1 MDKEKVEVLNE
12 LAHLRQTYKRFVK
25 HHKQHEDILIDN
37 DECFAV
43 SSLQDFWFAVG
54 FFMATKGEEWSR
66 KSIINYCLQQYN
78 V

>member
-1 MDKEKVEVLNE
+1 MDKDKVKLLNE

-25 HHKQHEDILIDN
+25 HNTQHEDILIAD

-43 SSLQDFWFAVG
+43 SSIQDFWFSVG
-54 FFMATKGEEWSR
+54 FLMATKGEEWAR
-66 KSIINYCLQQYN
+66 KSIIDECLRQYN